1 MMGLDDIFLSFAISV
16 GAGYVPNILNRI
28 QGDKTLEDKIN
39 DCFKKALKKW
49 NVSQDIRN
57 SLNCESLKYYTES
70 LLSRKSG

>member
-39 DCFKKALKKW
+39 DCFKKALKKMECF
-49 NVSQDIRN
+49 SR
-57 SLNCESLKYYTES
+57 YT
-70 LLSRKSG
+70 